1 MHTLFEGVVSNHLN
15 LLFHHLIDESHS
27 LCLGELNHA
36 IDSHDYGY
44 SEADTK
50 PSPIHRESTA
60 ISDFKFKQPGTC
72 VLLCS
77 RKILNGA
84 NCHTIQNCAKIKPA
98 YWHCAHMPANEY
110 YT

>member
-1 MHTLFEGVVSNHLN
+1 MSNHLN

-36 IDSHDYGY
+36 INSHDYGY

-50 PSPIHRESTA
+50 PSLIHRESTA
-60 ISDFKFKQPGTC
+60 TSDFKFKQSGTC

-84 NCHTIQNCAKIKPA
+84 NSHTIQNRVKIKTGLLVLHTHA
-98 YWHCAHMPANEY
+98 RG
-110 YT
+110 